1 MKHALTRLQLERGGY
16 RVLSA
21 GSADEALRIAR
32 DYDGPIDALV
42 TDIVMPGINGIELAS
57 RLSAELPSLRILF
70 VSGYAEVEIPKEG
83 LMSTARLLPKP
94 FTMKELLTT
103 LSEIM
108 EEGAPP
114 EATIPTAR

>member
-1 MKHALTRLQLERGGY
+1 
-16 RVLSA
+16 
-21 GSADEALRIAR
+21 
-32 DYDGPIDALV
+32 
-42 TDIVMPGINGIELAS
+42 
-57 RLSAELPSLRILF
+57 LF

-108 EEGAPP
+108 EDGKRS
-114 EATIPTAR
+114 EAKLPTAR